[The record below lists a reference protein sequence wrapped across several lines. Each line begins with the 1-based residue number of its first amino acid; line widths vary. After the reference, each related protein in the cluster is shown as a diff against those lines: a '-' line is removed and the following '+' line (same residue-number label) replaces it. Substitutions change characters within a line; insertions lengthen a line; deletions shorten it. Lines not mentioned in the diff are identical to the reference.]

1 MLHHADKRTPARR
14 RRTGSCAAH
23 GARCGR
29 APVHSIGGS
38 SSRAAAQRAFT
49 SCRGA
54 ELLQRAKNVINSKT
68 VTQVLIT
75 HAHVTQHAPLHL
87 RVRFIEH
94 WRRLSIFSRMYVWL
108 FSAALYPSKRRTH
121 RSRASSSRG
130 RRAAAA
136 CICKLASTLRA
147 SHSLCRSPVGPAP
160 PLAAASPRLA

>member
-1 MLHHADKRTPARR
+1 MHRTNRRTPARR
-14 RRTGSCAAH
+14 RPHRLVRGAWCQVRPCSRAFDWRQQLEGSSAAH
-23 GARCGR
+23 
-29 APVHSIGGS
+29 V
-38 SSRAAAQRAFT
+38 T